1 MEIWEIFLIG
11 IALSMDAF
19 AVGMANGAVEPKM
32 RTLKILAVA
41 GSFGLF
47 QFIMPVA
54 GYYLSGAFASFV
66 EKIAPYFAFSLLCL
80 LGGRMIFDCGK
91 DRLEQRKERRI
102 RPYLSSLRKPLGAGE
117 LFIQSVATSIDA
129 LAVGVAMLAAETDA
143 GLPYSAVLCAVV
155 IGAVTFSLSVIAVVF
170 GAKAGKRLGGSA
182 ELFGGA
188 VLIAIGVKILLE
200 GII

>member
-32 RTLKILAVA
+32 RTLKIFAVA

-66 EKIAPYFAFSLLCL
+66 EKIAPYLAFSLLCL
-80 LGGRMIFDCGK
+80 LGGKMIFDCGK
-91 DRLEQRKERRI
+91 ERLEQRKERRI

-170 GAKAGKRLGGSA
+170 GAKAGKRLDGSA

-188 VLIAIGVKILLE
+188 VLITIGVKILLE